1 MNLSICIATYRR
13 LERLDALL
21 GDLLE
26 QDLPPDEIIVVDNDA
41 AGSAG
46 PVVERRRAGG
56 CPIPI
61 VYAIQPERNISLT
74 RNRTVE
80 LARGEWLAFIDD
92 DERAPPFWLR
102 TLLEATRRFQADAVL
117 APVEPR
123 VPESAP
129 AWIRRGRFYEWPHLP
144 TGTIVPAN
152 MLRFGNVLLRG
163 SRLREEPGPFDVAFG
178 LSTGEDG
185 DLLLRLIAKGAKVI
199 WCDEAPVHEPIEGKR
214 LSLAWLLQRALSG
227 GQHFARLSISGR
239 YRPVN
244 LADRA
249 VMLLRWTA
257 QLGIALLL
265 ALLSWPG
272 GRHRSAGWLIKAAA
286 NLGKLTAFWGWRY
299 GEYA

>member
-1 MNLSICIATYRR
+1 MKLSICIATYRR

-21 GDLLE
+21 GDLCAQEL
-26 QDLPPDEIIVVDNDA
+26 LPDEVIVVDNDA
-41 AGSAG
+41 AGSARS
-46 PVVERRRAGG
+46 VVERRLASG
-56 CPIPI
+56 CSFPI

-102 TLLEATRRFQADAVL
+102 MLLESAQKSQADGVL
-117 APVEPR
+117 APVEPS
-123 VPESAP
+123 VPDSAP
-129 AWIRRGRFYEWPHLP
+129 VWIRRGRFYDWPHLP

-152 MLRFGNVLLRG
+152 MLRFGNALLRS
-163 SRLREEPGPFDVAFG
+163 SRVRTEPGPFDVAFG

-185 DLLLRLIAKGAKVI
+185 DLLLRLIAKGAKII
-199 WCDEAPVHEPIEGKR
+199 WCDEAIVHEPIEGKR

-227 GQHFARLSISGR
+227 GQHFARLSINGR

-244 LADRA
+244 AADRA
-249 VMLLRWTA
+249 AMLLKWTA
-257 QLGIALLL
+257 QLCAALLL
-265 ALLSWPG
+265 ALVSWPG
-272 GRHRSAGWLIKAAA
+272 GRHRAAGWLIKAAA